1 MARAAAVALVLALG
15 VAVTACGD
23 DAPSTAAGHAATSSA
38 PVCDGCRVLRVGTDA
53 RLDGASI
60 GVRRCADGT
69 CSLAVVDADGTESR
83 RTVRP
88 GDTLGRWRVES
99 VSAGGLV
106 VTPP

>member
-1 MARAAAVALVLALG
+1 MAVALVLALG
-15 VAVTACGD
+15 AAVIACGD
-23 DAPSTAAGHAATSSA
+23 DALSTAEGHVATSSA

-53 RLDGASI
+53 RLDRASI

-69 CSLAVVDADGTESR
+69 CSLAVVDADGTERR

-99 VSAGGLV
+99 ISAGGLV
-106 VTPP
+106 VAPP